1 MSQVWDRLSAGRS
14 VAVDALFELD
24 VRVHAA
30 PARPGRDEVWAPTAS
45 VAPPPRAMLASR
57 STIGRPSKP
66 SSMPLDG
73 TNHAAGDTYER
84 HDGYNDSGHHH
95 LLRSPDVDTIRGVR
109 RRKRREG
116 TILHEMPGNSFG
128 QAFRITTAG
137 ESHGPGNLVIVD
149 GCPPGL
155 PLSADDLIPDLA
167 RRRPG
172 QSAIVTQRDEPDA
185 PEILSGVFEGKTT
198 GTSIAI
204 LVRNR
209 DQRSRD
215 YTAIK
220 NKYRP
225 GHADHT
231 YDAKYGFRD
240 YRGGGRSSAR
250 ETTVRVAAGAIA
262 KKLITERFGGRV
274 VGYVRQVGEVV
285 ADVADPAAV
294 TLDHVERLPDGR
306 PNIVRCPDAVAAER
320 MVALI
325 ERLRGEQNSIGG
337 VAEIVATG
345 VPAGLGEPVFD
356 KLKAD
361 LGKALFSLP
370 AVLGVEYGVG
380 FGCATLRGTA
390 SNDVFYAARGAEGAT
405 PRIATRTNRHG
416 GMLGGISSGMP
427 IVLRAAV
434 KPTSSLSQPQE
445 TVTRNGEP
453 TTIATKGRHDPCLLP
468 RFIPMAEAMVA
479 LVLADH
485 WLRWQAA
492 GGGA

>member
-1 MSQVWDRLSAGRS
+1 
-14 VAVDALFELD
+14 
-24 VRVHAA
+24 
-30 PARPGRDEVWAPTAS
+30 
-45 VAPPPRAMLASR
+45 
-57 STIGRPSKP
+57 
-66 SSMPLDG
+66 
-73 TNHAAGDTYER
+73 
-84 HDGYNDSGHHH
+84 
-95 LLRSPDVDTIRGVR
+95 
-109 RRKRREG
+109 
-116 TILHEMPGNSFG
+116 MPGNSFG

-137 ESHGPGNLVIVD
+137 ESHGPGYVVIID

-155 PLSADDLIPDLA
+155 PLSEDDLRPDLA

-185 PEILSGVFEGKTT
+185 PEILSGVFEGRTT
-198 GTSIAI
+198 GTSIGI

-215 YTAIK
+215 YTAIRD
-220 NKYRP
+220 KYRP
-225 GHADHT
+225 GHADHG

-262 KKLITERFGGRV
+262 KKLIATRFGGRV
-274 VGYVRQVGEVV
+274 VGYVRQVG
-285 ADVADPAAV
+285 DVIAAIDDPAAM
-294 TLDHVERLPDGR
+294 TLERVEHLPDGR
-306 PNIVRCPDAVAAER
+306 PNVVRCPDPAAAER

-325 ERLRGEQNSIGG
+325 ERMRAEQNSIGG

-380 FGCATLRGTA
+380 FGCATLTGMDN
-390 SNDVFYAARGAEGAT
+390 NDIFYAAGRAGGAPAGSGGAGVAGESRT
-405 PRIATRTNRHG
+405 RRIATRTNRHG

-434 KPTSSLSQPQE
+434 KPTSSLPQPQE
-445 TVTRNGEP
+445 TVTRRGEP
-453 TTIATKGRHDPCLLP
+453 TTISTKGRHDPCLLP
-468 RFIPMAEAMVA
+468 RFVPMAEAMVA

-492 GGGA
+492 RPAD